1 MMRWIAKPQGETMEE
16 IMMKQVSVLR
26 EQMMSTNMLL
36 VPEAADEQSMP
47 GMFGPMGMRFGRIQG

>member
-1 MMRWIAKPQGETMEE
+1 MEE
-16 IMMKQVSVLR
+16 IMIKQVSVLR
-26 EQMMSTNMLL
+26 EQMISTNTLL